1 MKNAIRSMTVSV
13 SSPSRPAL
21 LYLIHRVPYPPDKG
35 DRIRNFHLLKYL
47 SRLTAVHLACLA
59 DEPVPAETRAALAAL
74 CERVAIVPV
83 SWARWPR
90 ALWSLASGR
99 SITEGAFRSAR
110 LHSTLATWSGQT
122 RFVACLA
129 SASSMAP
136 YLFRSEWQQVP
147 AVIDLVDV
155 DSQKWFDYAAASRWP
170 KAWLYRTE
178 GRRLRRLEQE
188 LAAASRA
195 LTVVSAVEAGI
206 VRRFCPHAPVHV
218 VTNGVDLDYFRPSA
232 EPEEAA
238 CAFVGALDYRPNVE
252 GICWF
257 CREVW
262 PTIHQARPEVV
273 LYIVGRRPAPAVR
286 QLAGVPGV
294 VLAGQVPDVRP
305 YLRRSAVAVV
315 PLHLARGVQ
324 NKVLEALA
332 MGKATVAS
340 PQALAGVQPPGET
353 HRCATTPAEW
363 AGAVLGLLAD
373 EPLRRRLGAAGR
385 RYVEEHHCW
394 DRCLEPFGALLGL

>member
-1 MKNAIRSMTVSV
+1 M
-13 SSPSRPAL
+13 
-21 LYLIHRVPYPPDKG
+21 
-35 DRIRNFHLLKYL
+35 
-47 SRLTAVHLACLA
+47 VHLACLA
-59 DEPVPAETRAALAAL
+59 DEPVPAETRAALAEL
-74 CERVAIVPV
+74 CEQVAVVPV

-90 ALWSLASGR
+90 ALWWLASGR
-99 SITEGAFRSAR
+99 TITEGAFRSAR
-110 LHSTLATWSGQT
+110 LRATLTAWAGQT
-122 RFVACLA
+122 RFATCLA

-136 YLFRSEWQQVP
+136 YLTRPEWRQVP

-155 DSQKWFDYAAASRWP
+155 DSQKWFDYAAAGLGP

-188 LAAASRA
+188 LASSARA
-195 LTVVSAVEAGI
+195 LTVVSSVEADI
-206 VRRFCPHAPVHV
+206 VRRFCPQAPVHV

-232 EPEEAA
+232 DPEEAA
-238 CAFVGALDYRPNVE
+238 CAFVGALDYRPNVD

-262 PTIHQARPEVV
+262 PTIHQGRPDAV
-273 LYIVGRRPAPAVR
+273 LYIVGRKPAPAV
-286 QLAGVPGV
+286 LALASIPGV
-294 VLAGQVPDVRP
+294 VLIGQVPDVRP
-305 YLRRSAVAVV
+305 YLRRSAVAAV
-315 PLHLARGVQ
+315 PLHIARGVQ

-340 PQALAGVQPPGET
+340 PQALAGVRPPAET
-353 HRCATTPAEW
+353 HRSATTPAEW

-394 DRCLEPFGALLGL
+394 DRCLEPFAALLGL